1 MKIQKISVTPSR
13 EVSWND
19 MPMQRTG
26 WTDMR
31 IPNRVS
37 RIHGCQ
43 LRSVGD
49 FERDLHRPT
58 RTYIT
63 INHILLH
70 CCTNCSICF
79 GLVPWVMMALS
90 LQDTCLVRHHP
101 IFIAWRV
108 PNNATHRSGKTQAPQ
123 APKAP
128 LGCWQ
133 WHPKEMILPP
143 FLVARCFSW
152 AKDWRC
158 VAHSYLEALKS
169 YTYHVRFQKF

>member
-1 MKIQKISVTPSR
+1 MNQP
-13 EVSWND
+13 
-19 MPMQRTG
+19 
-26 WTDMR
+26 DMR

-58 RTYIT
+58 RTFIT

-108 PNNATHRSGKTQAPQ
+108 PNNATHRSGKTQAPR

-169 YTYHVRFQKF
+169 YKYHVRFQKF

>member
-1 MKIQKISVTPSR
+1 M
-13 EVSWND
+13 
-19 MPMQRTG
+19 
-26 WTDMR
+26 
-31 IPNRVS
+31 
-37 RIHGCQ
+37 
-43 LRSVGD
+43 GD

-123 APKAP
+123 APKATPGVLAMTPEGDDSSALFGSKVLFLSKRLAMCYP
-128 LGCWQ
+128 LIPRSTQIKYISC
-133 WHPKEMILPP
+133 
-143 FLVARCFSW
+143 
-152 AKDWRC
+152 
-158 VAHSYLEALKS
+158 
-169 YTYHVRFQKF
+169 